1 MKEINIIKILEN
13 FINRLTIGDAQTF
26 NQLTIRPVFVS
37 TDFSLPFLTLE
48 EALEQKLLEITEK
61 SAGGNVPELLV
72 KNKGK
77 FDVII
82 LEGEELRGAKQNRI
96 VNATTI
102 IPAESEIIL
111 PVSCVERGRWRYTS
125 EEFASGMNVASP
137 ALRKVSHNAVTKNL
151 RDDQSYESDQSEIWS
166 EISRKSIRM
175 CVASETEAAS
185 DILYSRVTP
194 EVEKDLFEDIPYQ
207 EKQIGFLAFIKGEFA
222 GGDIFGSTHLCEKQM
237 KKLLRGYYLDA
248 LDSGVNFPALDAED
262 IFKQITDADHEQFES
277 IGKGA
282 EIRFE
287 ADKIQGA
294 WKLVDENV
302 SHLTVFP
309 KG

>member
-1 MKEINIIKILEN
+1 MKILEN
-13 FINRLTIGDAQTF
+13 FINRLKIGDAQTF
-26 NQLTIRPVFVS
+26 NQLTIRPVFIN

-48 EALEQKLLEITEK
+48 EALEQRLLEITEA
-61 SAGGNVPELLV
+61 SEGGSVPELLV

-77 FDVII
+77 FDIII

-102 IPAESEIIL
+102 IPAESEIVI
-111 PVSCVERGRWRYTS
+111 PVSCVEQGRWHYVS
-125 EEFASGMNVASP
+125 KEFASGMNVASP
-137 ALRKVSHNAVTKNL
+137 SLRMVSHKAVTKNL
-151 RDDQSYESDQSEIWS
+151 IDNRNYNSDQSEIWS
-166 EISRKSIRM
+166 EIGRKSKRM
-175 CVASETEAAS
+175 DVDSETYAAS
-185 DILYSRVTP
+185 DILFSRVTP
-194 EVEKDLFEDIPYQ
+194 EVEKDLFEDILYQ

-222 GGDIFGSTHLCEKQM
+222 GGDIFGSTKLCEKQM

-248 LDSGVNFPALDAED
+248 LDGGVKFPSLDAED
-262 IFKQITDADHEQFES
+262 VIKQITDADHEQFES
-277 IGKGA
+277 IGKGT
-282 EIRFE
+282 EMRFE
-287 ADKIQGA
+287 AEKIQGA

>member
-1 MKEINIIKILEN
+1 MKTLKN

-26 NQLTIRPVFVS
+26 NQLTMRPVFVS
-37 TDFSLPFLTLE
+37 TDFLLPFLTLE

-61 SAGGNVPELLV
+61 NEGGSVPELLV

-82 LEGEELRGAKQNRI
+82 LEGEELHGAKQNRI

-102 IPAESEIIL
+102 IPAESEIVL
-111 PVSCVERGRWRYTS
+111 PVSCVERGRWHYVS
-125 EEFASGMNVASP
+125 EEFASGRNVSSP
-137 ALRKVSHNAVTKNL
+137 ALRKASHDAVTKNL
-151 RDDQSYESDQSEIWS
+151 REDQSYESDQSLIWS
-166 EISRKSIRM
+166 EISRKSNRM
-175 CVASETEAAS
+175 GVSSETEAAS
-185 DILYSRVTP
+185 DILYSLVTP

-222 GGDIFGSTHLCEKQM
+222 GGDIFGSTKLCEKQM

-248 LDSGVNFPALDAED
+248 LDSGVKFSSLEAED
-262 IFKQITDADHEQFES
+262 VIKQIADADHEQFDS
-277 IGKGA
+277 IGKGT
-282 EIRFE
+282 EMRFE
-287 ADKIQGA
+287 AEKIQGA
-294 WKLVDENV
+294 WKLVDDNV